1 MSQGTTT
8 MSSNVVLPEQPK
20 AQPSVSPWRL
30 VWNRFKRHKAGLVS
44 AIFVVLLVILC
55 FSASLIARWMGHDP
69 FDVNFFA
76 RLEPASST
84 HWLGTDELGRDV
96 FLRLLYGGQI
106 SLMVGA
112 VAAFA
117 TAIIGSL
124 IGVCAGY
131 FGGKID
137 AILMRIADFTLSLPT
152 LPLMIVL
159 AAVDLRKLG
168 LPDEWVQGDTIS
180 LLRIIVIVA
189 LFGWPTTARLVRSG
203 TLSVREREYVKAAVG
218 YGASSARIIRKH
230 VLPNVLSPVIIS
242 TTMALGGVILLE
254 SALSFLGLGIQ
265 PPLPSWGNMLQNAQ
279 EMIWQSP
286 GLAIYPGVAILFT
299 VMAFNFLGDALQ
311 DALDPKA

>member
-1 MSQGTTT
+1 

-30 VWNRFKRHKAGLVS
+30 VWSRFKRHKAGVVS

-131 FGGKID
+131 FGGKVD